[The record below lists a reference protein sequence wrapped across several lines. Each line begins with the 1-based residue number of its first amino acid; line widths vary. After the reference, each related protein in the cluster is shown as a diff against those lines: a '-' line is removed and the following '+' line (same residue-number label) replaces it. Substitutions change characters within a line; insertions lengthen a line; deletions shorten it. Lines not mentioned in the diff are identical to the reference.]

1 MAQLCPV
8 CRTRL
13 WTDPLFTPRRLH
25 CPRCGAEFKPTVSW
39 FYFRVLLL
47 VVATLGFVLVALLT
61 RGNLWILIFL
71 AGLVIFLFQL
81 PRLIDLQRIGPE
93 LNPSEGVLEP
103 RQLDL
108 ELEDLRAHAAGEK
121 YQERRRFYLM
131 LYLLLGVVVA
141 LSFALVIWQIF

>member
-8 CRTRL
+8 CKTRL
-13 WTDPLFTPRRLH
+13 WTDPLFTRRRLR

-47 VVATLGFVLVALLT
+47 VVATLGLVLVTLLT

-71 AGLVIFLFQL
+71 GGVIIAMLLL

-93 LNPSEGVLEP
+93 LTPSEGLLEP
-103 RQLDL
+103 RQMDL
-108 ELEDLRAHAAGEK
+108 EMEDLRADEALDED
-121 YQERRRFYLM
+121 QERRRFYRLV
-131 LYLLLGVVVA
+131 YLLMGAVIV
-141 LSFALVIWQIF
+141 LVIFIVWQAF